1 MKKNIWLIVGAIV
14 LISIIFNVVGDS
26 FASLLLIVGAI
37 LVYVGIRGRKVLAAD
52 PQVLPSL
59 TREREAHYLKS
70 GMTARE
76 IELFRETM
84 NQTKHQIDKYQKN
97 ITSNNKL
104 KAIDLRHD
112 ALRASKALFKELVK
126 EPTKLPL
133 ASHFLYTHLPNMVDL
148 TDKFI
153 EINSHEIK
161 SRETYD
167 KIEESTQIIEQ
178 MASLIAKDYSQF
190 VADDLDDMDVELS
203 IAKQSI
209 KRDNE

>member
-37 LVYVGIRGRKVLAAD
+37 LVYVGIRGRKVPAAD

-112 ALRASKALFKELVK
+112 ALRASKALF
-126 EPTKLPL
+126 KLPL